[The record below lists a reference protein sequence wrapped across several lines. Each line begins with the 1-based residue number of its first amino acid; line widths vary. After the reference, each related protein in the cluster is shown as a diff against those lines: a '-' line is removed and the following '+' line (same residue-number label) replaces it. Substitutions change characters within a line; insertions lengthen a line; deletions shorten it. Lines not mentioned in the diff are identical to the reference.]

1 MNIRNDNNDN
11 KELWM
16 CNKYLSMILTDNKYL
31 YYSQTDKKIENEKE
45 YDIDDIS
52 IITSLDSLEEAI
64 GNNRII
70 FSTKEEIIDLISIFN
85 NIDKK
90 NNNNNNIQLNMSY
103 FLTGVMTIIFKKLKN
118 LIKLRHFQLI

>member
-103 FLTGVMTIIFKKLKN
+103 FLTGVMPIIFKKLKN

>member
-1 MNIRNDNNDN
+1 
-11 KELWM
+11 M

-45 YDIDDIS
+45 NDIDDIS

-103 FLTGVMTIIFKKLKN
+103 FLTGVMPIIFKKLKN

>member
-90 NNNNNNIQLNMSY
+90 
-103 FLTGVMTIIFKKLKN
+103 K
-118 LIKLRHFQLI
+118 